1 MKTVKF
7 IKTLLIIAA
16 VPVLAGAATK
26 RYIVELSTEPAA
38 KFASRSFGPRHE
50 SLARPEVQ
58 AQRVKIRGEQDQFS
72 AAIQQLGGQ
81 ILSRTDTASNTLTV
95 ALPEENAAQIAT
107 LPGVKNYHLER
118 HYKASLDQASYVHNL
133 PPVYGLIG
141 GASAAGQGIKI
152 GMIDS
157 GIDITQPAF
166 NDTGFKAPAGF
177 PLVNA
182 VSDTK
187 YTNNKVIVARSYVS
201 LLETSGNPDPDPSAA
216 DHQGHGTITADCAAG
231 GVTPSVGGT
240 PSFTGIAPGAYLG
253 SYKVF
258 GSSGVYD
265 SPNDAALL
273 KAIDDA
279 VNDGMNVINYSI
291 FTPIP
296 VPPSADQEATALA
309 NAFSMGIVVTASIG
323 DEGNGWDPVLQG
335 WTSADGNAAV
345 IPTFA
350 STEGSGSV
358 ISVGGSNNQRAFGP
372 SVTIGSNVYLL
383 DTEDAV
389 TTDAN
394 GNPLV
399 FTNAPI
405 VDVATI
411 DGTGTGEACNSLPAN
426 SLKGAIAFISING
439 WDPSTDD
446 CDPATKFINAA
457 NAGATAAVIYDNAEE
472 DLYDF
477 DSFSYVYSYSFFSG
491 SDGST
496 PPTNLPGGFVTL
508 DDGNAIK
515 AILAASASSTAT
527 LNFNSPYNNVVSW
540 DNIVPLNPQL
550 TFGSTRGPDVSY
562 EIKPD
567 MVAVGSNL
575 LTASETI
582 DPNANY
588 YYGPEGIAFPVV
600 GTSVSAPIVAGA
612 AAILMA
618 SHPGLTPAQYRSLLV
633 NSSDPMYDSNN
644 NQARVMD
651 AGAGLLDV
659 NASYYAEA
667 AVVPATLS
675 FGVGTGST
683 TMNQTLTVTNV
694 SAVADTFN
702 ISAVGRDPGFTP
714 SVSPASLQLGPG
726 QSGTV
731 QVSIPGG
738 VLTTGEYEGDIHIDG
753 ANTSTDTH
761 VPYWFGIP
769 STTPYFL
776 TDMGSDTEDVKGQTA
791 KAAIVF
797 RLTDAS
803 RIIMENMASQVK
815 VTYTGITTDGQA
827 FATGNGKASAPYALD
842 SYSPGTIAI
851 DVTMDSRGRANAG
864 YYNVFTVSIGSNL
877 SLQFYIYGCTNTSQG
892 CL

>member
-1 MKTVKF
+1 MRTVKF
-7 IKTLLIIAA
+7 IKTWLIIAA
-16 VPVLAGAATK
+16 LPILASAATK

-38 KFASRSFGPRHE
+38 KFASRSFGPHHE

-58 AQRVKIRGEQDQFS
+58 AHRAKIRSEQDQFA

-81 ILSRTDTASNTLTV
+81 ILSRTDTASNTL
-95 ALPEENAAQIAT
+95 AISLPEENAAKIAT
-107 LPGVKNYHLER
+107 LPGVKNYHVER
-118 HYKASLDQASYVHNL
+118 LYKASLDQASYVHNL

-141 GASAAGQGIKI
+141 GASTAGQGIKI
-152 GMIDS
+152 GFIDS

-166 NDTGFKAPAGF
+166 SAAGFQMPAGF

-182 VSDTK
+182 VSDTQF
-187 YTNNKVIVARSYVS
+187 TNNKVIVARSYVN
-201 LLETSGNPDPDPSAA
+201 LLPNPDSDLSA
-216 DHQGHGTITADCAAG
+216 DDRQGHGTITADCAAG

-258 GSSGVYD
+258 GTSGTND

-273 KAIDDA
+273 AAIDAA

-291 FTPIP
+291 FSPIP
-296 VPPSADQEATALA
+296 VPPNEDQEATALSY
-309 NAFSMGIVVTASIG
+309 AFSMGIVVTAAIG

-335 WTSADGNAAV
+335 WTSADGNASV

-350 STEGSGSV
+350 STEGSGNV

-372 SVTIGSNVYLL
+372 SLTIGTNVYLL

-389 TTDAN
+389 TTDVKD
-394 GNPLV
+394 NPLV
-399 FTNAPI
+399 YTNAPI

-411 DGTGTGEACNSLPAN
+411 DGTGTGQACNSLPKN
-426 SLKGAIAFISING
+426 SLTGAIAFISING

-446 CDPATKFINAA
+446 CDPAEKFINAA
-457 NAGATAAVIYDNAEE
+457 NAGAIAAVIYDNAEE

-477 DSFSYVYSYSFFSG
+477 DAFANTYEYSFFSG
-491 SDGST
+491 EDGST
-496 PPTNLPGGFVTL
+496 PATNLPGGFVTL

-515 AILAASASSTAT
+515 ALLAASATNTAT
-527 LNFNSPYNNVVSW
+527 LNFNSPYNDVVSW
-540 DNIVPLNPQL
+540 NNVVPLNP
-550 TFGSTRGPDVSY
+550 TEVYYGSTRGPDVSY

-567 MVAVGSNL
+567 MIAVGENL

-582 DPNANY
+582 DPNANF
-588 YYGPEGIAFPVV
+588 YYGPEGIAFPLV
-600 GTSVSAPIVAGA
+600 GTSVAAPLVAGA

-618 SHPGLTPAQYRSLLV
+618 SRPGLTPVQYRSLLV
-633 NSSDPMYDSNN
+633 NSSDPMYDLSTG

-651 AGAGLLDV
+651 AGAGLMDV
-659 NASYYAEA
+659 NASYNAEA

-675 FGVGTGST
+675 FGVGSGST
-683 TMNQTLTVTNV
+683 TQNQTLTVTNV
-694 SAVADTFN
+694 SAAADTFN
-702 ISAVGRDPGFTP
+702 ISVVGRDPGFTP
-714 SVSPASLQLGPG
+714 SASPASLQLGPG
-726 QSGTV
+726 QSGTI

-753 ANTSTDTH
+753 ANTATDTH

-769 STTPYFL
+769 SSTPYFM

-791 KAAIVF
+791 TAAIVF

-803 RIIMENMASQVK
+803 RIIMENLASQVK
-815 VTYTGITTDGQA
+815 ITYNGITTDFSA
-827 FATGNGKASAPYALD
+827 YAPGNGKASAPYALD

-851 DVTMDSRGRANAG
+851 DVTMDTRGRANEG
-864 YYNVFTVSIGSNL
+864 YYNVFTVSVGANL
-877 SLQFYIYGCTNTSQG
+877 SLEFAIYGCTNTSQG